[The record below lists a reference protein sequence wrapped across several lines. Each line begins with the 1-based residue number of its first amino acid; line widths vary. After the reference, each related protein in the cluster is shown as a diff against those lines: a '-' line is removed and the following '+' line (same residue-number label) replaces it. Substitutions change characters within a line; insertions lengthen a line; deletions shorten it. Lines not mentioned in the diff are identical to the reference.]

1 MIKLIITVMLMLL
14 FDSLAVH
21 FHVDTYKAFYVD
33 LILVYILTCPTT
45 LVISTS
51 SSALLYKNYIINLLT

>member
-1 MIKLIITVMLMLL
+1 MLL

-21 FHVDTYKAFYVD
+21 FHVDIYRAFYVD